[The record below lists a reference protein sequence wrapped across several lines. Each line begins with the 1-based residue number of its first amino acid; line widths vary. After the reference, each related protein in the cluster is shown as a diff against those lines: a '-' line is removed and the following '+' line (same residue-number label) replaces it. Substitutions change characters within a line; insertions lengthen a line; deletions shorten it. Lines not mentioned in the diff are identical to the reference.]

1 MIFFFNDYHFE
12 VLVLLYSYPTCK
24 TVHQVV
30 ALAQVNKA
38 NEAMCAI
45 FNNHFKVFLMQWYKK
60 FKIVSINC
68 TEKDS
73 SYKKDF
79 KKGLPLSLFDILAG
93 NANTIALNIAVEH
106 LQY

>member
-1 MIFFFNDYHFE
+1 MIQEIQNC
-12 VLVLLYSYPTCK
+12 V
-24 TVHQVV
+24 
-30 ALAQVNKA
+30 
-38 NEAMCAI
+38 
-45 FNNHFKVFLMQWYKK
+45 
-60 FKIVSINC
+60 INC

-93 NANTIALNIAVEH
+93 NTNTIALNIAVEH